1 MPPKDNKL
9 HPKIREMRAVAL
21 QNTVGFESGG
31 MPRRMAG
38 TKPNNMDNYKSRFE
52 TMGLGTGAAS
62 TGATAKTMQT
72 NAQAFVQKALRLG
85 EAADVPGGSRVPV
98 VADAAATIERMM
110 DKFVNMRVERA
121 GAMPA

>member
-72 NAQAFVQKALRLG
+72 NAQ
-85 EAADVPGGSRVPV
+85 
-98 VADAAATIERMM
+98 M